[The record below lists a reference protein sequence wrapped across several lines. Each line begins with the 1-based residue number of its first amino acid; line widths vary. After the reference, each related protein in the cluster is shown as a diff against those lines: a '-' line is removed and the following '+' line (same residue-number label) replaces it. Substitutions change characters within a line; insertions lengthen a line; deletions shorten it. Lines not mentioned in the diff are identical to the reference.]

1 MEPTGPMA
9 AAAIRGLMKAVRA
22 VASSQG
28 LDTFELLSETT
39 TAVELAAIVDYF
51 AFHPDEGSL

>member
-1 MEPTGPMA
+1 MA